1 MLRAIGILIAAL
13 LLDGDGGGGND
24 DAEAGALAKLSDL
37 MDKRIDAAFERWLE
51 KGKGGDGDP
60 PKPTDDPPKPP
71 ADGDPPKPPADQPAK
86 APGIFELLFGTA
98 KAGK

>member
-1 MLRAIGILIAAL
+1 MLRTIGILIAAL
-13 LLDGDGGGGND
+13 LLDGDGGND

-60 PKPTDDPPKPP
+60 PKPPADGDPPKPP

-98 KAGK
+98 GSRK

>member
-1 MLRAIGILIAAL
+1 MLRTIGILIAAL
-13 LLDGDGGGGND
+13 LLDGDGGND
-24 DAEAGALAKLSDL
+24 DAEAGALAKLSEL

-51 KGKGGDGDP
+51 RKPGGDGDP
-60 PKPTDDPPKPP
+60 PKPADDPPKPP
-71 ADGDPPKPPADQPAK
+71 ADGDPPKPPEPAK